1 MFREDG
7 KTPAAHCMV
16 EIKPSMRR
24 ISNGRS
30 KKMTSKTGENRS
42 AKELCP
48 GTGVAST
55 AGKGAG
61 MLHPVPLVALTAVGG
76 LQFGGLSTLATAGS
90 WGTIGFR

>member
-1 MFREDG
+1 MFRENG
-7 KTPAAHCMV
+7 KIAAAHCMF
-16 EIKPSMRR
+16 EIKLSMRR
-24 ISNGRS
+24 ISDGRS

-61 MLHPVPLVALTAVGG
+61 VPHPVPLVALAAVGG
-76 LQFGGLSTLATAGS
+76 LQLGGLSTLATAGS
-90 WGTIGFR
+90 RGTIGFR